1 LRIKIGNEL
10 LPLNLLVIVLVAAI
24 IFSPSNILRIILGIP
39 FVLFFP
45 GYALVAALFPKKE
58 GIGGIER
65 VALSLGTSIA
75 IVPLIGLAL
84 NYTPWGIGLE
94 SILYS
99 IASFIFIISIV
110 AWVRRK
116 RLWAGE
122 RFNIEFQVRMDG
134 GAWGWALSIILGLA
148 ILGAL
153 GMAGYA
159 IVTPKVGE
167 SFSEF
172 YVLGQD
178 GKSITYPIEVKAGEE
193 GRVIA
198 GITNHEYKTMS
209 YQIEVRINGVSSN
222 EVGPIVLE
230 HDEKWQEEVSFV
242 PEAAGD
248 NQRLELVLYKNGEH
262 KPSLEPLH
270 LRLDVKVPVSEQ

>member
-10 LPLNLLVIVLVAAI
+10 LLLNLLVIVLIAAI
-24 IFSPSNILRIILGIP
+24 VFSPSNILRIILGLP

-45 GYALVAALFPKKE
+45 GYALVAALFPKRE
-58 GIGGIER
+58 GISGIER
-65 VALSLGTSIA
+65 VALSLGVSIA

-94 SILYS
+94 SLLYS
-99 IASFIFIISIV
+99 IASFIFIFSIV

-116 RLWAGE
+116 GLWAGD
-122 RFNIEFQVRMDG
+122 RFNIEFQVGMGG
-134 GAWGWALSIILGLA
+134 GARGWALSIILGLA

-159 IVTPKVGE
+159 IAMPKVGQ

-178 GKSITYPIEVKAGEE
+178 GKSITYPIEVKTGEE
-193 GRVIA
+193 GRVIV

-209 YQIEVRINGVSSN
+209 YQIEVRINGVSYS

-230 HDEKWQEEVSFV
+230 HDENWQEEVGFV
-242 PEAAGD
+242 PGAAGD
-248 NQRLELVLYKNGEH
+248 NQRLELVLYKNGED
-262 KPSLEPLH
+262 KPSLEPLR
-270 LRLDVKVPVSEQ
+270 LRLDVKQ